1 MSESFEVRLTKKAE
15 KDLFQLRDLTEKATH
30 EILALEENP
39 FKGHALRGSLQGVR
53 TLKFSLKRVTY
64 RAAYVVLKNERVC
77 LVFMVGPHEGFY
89 VKAER
94 RAEMVRRET

>member
-15 KDLFQLRDLTEKATH
+15 KDLFQLRDLTEKATG

-39 FKGHALRGSLQGVR
+39 LKGHALRGSLQGVR
-53 TLKFSLKRVTY
+53 ALGFSLKRVTY
-64 RAAYVVLKNERVC
+64 RAAYVVLENERVC

-89 VKAER
+89 AKAER
-94 RAEMVRRET
+94 RAETVKRET